1 MNPNST
7 KKTPDKLRKKK
18 MPIGKRFKPG
28 VSGNPRG
35 RPKKGDAWADVANE
49 ILGAKSVIMT
59 ITSEDGKTK
68 EMSLGCNKTL
78 RHAIIFA
85 QVNAAM
91 NGNIQAANGL
101 ADRTEGRPQRIST
114 PEASIVDLSEIAQEL
129 AGRYEVRGMN

>member
-1 MNPNST
+1 
-7 KKTPDKLRKKK
+7 
-18 MPIGKRFKPG
+18 
-28 VSGNPRG
+28 
-35 RPKKGDAWADVANE
+35 
-49 ILGAKSVIMT
+49 MT
-59 ITSEDGKTK
+59 ITSGEGMTK

-78 RHAIIFA
+78 RHTIIFA

>member
-7 KKTPDKLRKKK
+7 KNTPDKQQKKK

-28 VSGNPRG
+28 VSGNPLG

-91 NGNIQAANGL
+91 NGNIQAAREL
-101 ADRTEGRPQRIST
+101 ADRTEGKPAQMSI
-114 PEASIVDLSEIAQEL
+114 PEAGNVDLTEIAQAL
-129 AGRYEVRGMN
+129 ARQYEARSVN

>member
-18 MPIGKRFKPG
+18 MPEGKRFKPG

-49 ILGAKSVIMT
+49 ILGAKSVILT

-68 EMSLGCNKTL
+68 ELSLGCNKTL

-85 QVNAAM
+85 QVNAAL
-91 NGNIQAANGL
+91 NCNIQAAREL
-101 ADRTEGRPQRIST
+101 ADRTEGKPAQMSI
-114 PEASIVDLSEIAQEL
+114 PEAGIIDLSEIAQAL
-129 AGRYEVRGMN
+129 SGRYEVRGKT

>member
-18 MPIGKRFKPG
+18 MPEGKRFKPG

-49 ILGAKSVIMT
+49 ILGAKSVILT

-68 EMSLGCNKTL
+68 ELSLGCNKTL
-78 RHAIIFA
+78 RHAVIFA
-85 QVNAAM
+85 QVNAAL
-91 NGNIQAANGL
+91 NGNIQAAKEL
-101 ADRTEGRPQRIST
+101 ADRTEGRPAQLSI
-114 PEASIVDLSEIAQEL
+114 PEAGIVDLSEIAQAL
-129 AGRYEVRGMN
+129 AGRYDERQMN

>member
-18 MPIGKRFKPG
+18 MPEGKRFKPG

-49 ILGAKSVIMT
+49 ILGAKSVILT

-68 EMSLGCNKTL
+68 ELSLGCNKTL

-85 QVNAAM
+85 QVNAAL

>member
-7 KKTPDKLRKKK
+7 KNTPDKQQKKK

-28 VSGNPRG
+28 VSGNPLG

-59 ITSEDGKTK
+59 ITSEDGNTK

-78 RHAIIFA
+78 RHAVIFA
-85 QVNAAM
+85 QVNAAI
-91 NGNIQAANGL
+91 NGNIQAAREL
-101 ADRTEGRPQRIST
+101 ADRTEGKPAQMSI
-114 PEASIVDLSEIAQEL
+114 PEAGIVDLSEIAQAL

>member
-1 MNPNST
+1 M
-7 KKTPDKLRKKK
+7 
-18 MPIGKRFKPG
+18 
-28 VSGNPRG
+28 
-35 RPKKGDAWADVANE
+35 
-49 ILGAKSVIMT
+49 
-59 ITSEDGKTK
+59 TK

-78 RHAIIFA
+78 RHTIIFA